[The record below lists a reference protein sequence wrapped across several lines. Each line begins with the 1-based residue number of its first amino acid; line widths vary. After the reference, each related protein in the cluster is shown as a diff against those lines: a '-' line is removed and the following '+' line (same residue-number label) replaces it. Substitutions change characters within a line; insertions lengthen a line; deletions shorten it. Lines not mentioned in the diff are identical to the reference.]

1 MRKIL
6 NKIRNIFIATV
17 TFIVSIWSNVRAVQL
32 NENDVIEQLRDVPA
46 TYAPPHPSKISIL
59 CEILKISIMPIAITI
74 GLITYYKKSKNNKYK
89 KIVKILIGITILI
102 IAGLIIYYINKV
114 Y

>member
-32 NENDVIEQLRDVPA
+32 NENDVIE
-46 TYAPPHPSKISIL
+46 
-59 CEILKISIMPIAITI
+59 
-74 GLITYYKKSKNNKYK
+74 
-89 KIVKILIGITILI
+89 
-102 IAGLIIYYINKV
+102 
-114 Y
+114 